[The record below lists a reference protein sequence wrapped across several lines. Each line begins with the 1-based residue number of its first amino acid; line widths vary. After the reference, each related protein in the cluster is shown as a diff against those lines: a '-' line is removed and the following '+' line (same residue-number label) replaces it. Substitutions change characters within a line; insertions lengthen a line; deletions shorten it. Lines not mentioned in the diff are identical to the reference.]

1 MQPVTA
7 HPFKRIRWI
16 GRRGRL
22 TTSVVCLGLML
33 PGCGNVLYTVS
44 ASRASG
50 KLEEARLAGAE
61 KSTLYEYTLAQ
72 EHLNKAMSEASEAD
86 YGDAYELAQLANEY
100 ATQALNKARL
110 RQRAP
115 DPSTATR
122 PAISDAQQEQK

>member
-7 HPFKRIRWI
+7 PPFKRIRWI
-16 GRRGRL
+16 GRRGKFAPSL
-22 TTSVVCLGLML
+22 LCLGLML
-33 PGCGNVLYTVS
+33 PGCGNVLYSVS
-44 ASRASG
+44 ASRASS
-50 KLEEARLAGAE
+50 KLEEARIAGAE

-100 ATQALNKARL
+100 ATRALHKARL

-115 DPSTATR
+115 EPSTETL
-122 PAISDAQQEQK
+122 PANVTAQQEQK